1 MKGGL
6 SRFYFYSV
14 LVLMLIAPAASIA
27 IEAEVAGGSA
37 PDWWALGG
45 KWFVF
50 WASGVRLFLA
60 GIRQTVQPG
69 FTAQTIFGIEGSDSH
84 AVVRELGM
92 ANISMG
98 ALGLASLCLPQWRV
112 AAAAVSGLYYGLAA
126 VGHIARKPDGANE
139 RVALVSDLWITAILA
154 AFVVHVA
161 LAAG

>member
-1 MKGGL
+1 MTGGL

-14 LVLMLIAPAASIA
+14 LVLMLIAPVASIA
-27 IEAEVAGGSA
+27 IDAKTGGGA
-37 PDWWALGG
+37 PDWWTLGG

-69 FTAQTIFGIEGSDSH
+69 FTAQTIFGIEGSESH

-98 ALGLASLCLPQWRV
+98 ALGVASLFLPQCRV
-112 AAAAVSGLYYGLAA
+112 AAAAVSGLYYAQAA
-126 VGHIARKPDGANE
+126 AGHVARKPDGANE
-139 RVALVSDLWITAILA
+139 QVALVSDLWITAILA
-154 AFVVHVA
+154 AIVVHAV
-161 LAAG
+161 LAPG